1 MLKTYSHI
9 NGVSGMIFLAQSI
22 NPEIGVYQEHFINDQ
37 FNFTAQLSN
46 GTIDMTLEDAQDYE
60 TRPGSVTFD
69 RVEIVAGT
77 FKKNN

>member
-1 MLKTYSHI
+1 MIKTNSHTR
-9 NGVSGMIFLAQSI
+9 GVLGLILLARSI
-22 NPEIGVYQEHFINDQ
+22 NPEIGNYLEHFINEH

-60 TRPGSVTFD
+60 TRPSSITFD

>member
-1 MLKTYSHI
+1 MIKTYSHI
-9 NGVSGMIFLAQSI
+9 NGVSGLIFLAQSI
-22 NPEIGVYQEHFINDQ
+22 NPDIGNYQEYFINDQ
-37 FNFTAQLSN
+37 YNFTAQLSN

-60 TRPGSVTFD
+60 TRPSSVTFD